1 MQPLNQKSMK
11 SKTAK
16 YIFVT
21 GGVTSSLGKGIVAS
35 SLGMLLQARGYSVT
49 IQKLD
54 PYLNVDPGTL
64 NPYEHGECYVTEDG
78 AETDL
83 DLGHYERY
91 LNSPTSQANSVT
103 TGRIYQTVIEK
114 ERRGDYLGKT
124 VQIVPHITNEI
135 KRRIKLLGSSGK
147 YDIIITE
154 IGGTVGDIESLPYIE
169 SVRQMIWDLG
179 ENNTMV
185 IHLTLIPY
193 LAASGELKTKPT
205 QHSVRLLMESGI
217 RADVLVTR
225 TEHTLPKEVK
235 EKLALFCNVKK
246 GHVIESKDADSIYEV
261 PFLLHEQDFDE
272 VVLNRLNLPTNQK
285 PDLTAWENFLE
296 RHKNPKN
303 SVEIALVGK
312 YTALPDSYK
321 SISEAFTHAGAQT
334 ETEVK
339 IRWVYSGDLS
349 TENIDS
355 VLKGVDGVLIAPGF
369 GDRGID
375 GKILAANY
383 ARRNKI
389 PTFGICLGLQMMV
402 IEFARNVLGLED
414 ADTTEINNM
423 TQHPVINLMEGQKNI
438 THKGGTMRLGN
449 WKCQIDKNSAV
460 YKAYGEE
467 MIEERHRHRYEFNNE
482 YLEAFEKE
490 NFMAVGTNPDTALV
504 EIMEYKELPFYMGV
518 QFHPEYK
525 STVANPHPLFVQFV
539 GAVLM
544 YKQNKKIHATR

>member
-193 LAASGELKTKPT
+193 LSASGELKTKPT

-272 VVLNRLNLPTNQK
+272 VVLNRLNLPTDQK
-285 PDLTAWENFLE
+285 PDLTAWENFLD

-339 IRWVYSGDLS
+339 IRWVYSGDLT

-355 VLKGVDGVLIAPGF
+355 VLKGIDGVLIAPGF

-460 YKAYGEE
+460 YKAYDEE

-490 NFMAVGTNPDTALV
+490 KFMAVGTNPDTALV

>member
-1 MQPLNQKSMK
+1 MK
-11 SKTAK
+11 TDTVK

-83 DLGHYERY
+83 DLGHYERF
-91 LNSPTSQANSVT
+91 LNRPTSQANNVT

-179 ENNTMV
+179 EKNSMV
-185 IHLTLIPY
+185 IHLTLVPY

-205 QHSVRLLMESGI
+205 QHSVRQLMESGI

-225 TEHTLPKEVK
+225 TEHTLPKDVR

-246 GHVIESKDADSIYEV
+246 GNVIESIDAESIYDV
-261 PFLLHEQDFDE
+261 PLLLQAQHFDD
-272 VVLNRLNLPTNQK
+272 VVLETLDLPIDKQ
-285 PDLTAWENFLE
+285 PDLKKWKEFLKK
-296 RHKNPKN
+296 HKNPSN
-303 SVEIALVGK
+303 HIEIALVGK
-312 YTALPDSYK
+312 YITLQDSYK
-321 SISEAFTHAGAQT
+321 SITEALSHAGAKADVG
-334 ETEVK
+334 VK
-339 IRWVYSGDLS
+339 IRWVYSGDLTS
-349 TENIDS
+349 ENVGEVFS
-355 VLKGVDGVLIAPGF
+355 GVDGILIAPGF
-369 GDRGID
+369 GDRGVD
-375 GKILAANY
+375 GKIIAANY

-389 PTFGICLGLQMMV
+389 PTFGICLGMQMMV
-402 IEFARNVLGLED
+402 VEFARNVLGLED
-414 ADTTEINNM
+414 ADTMELNSQTKF
-423 TQHPVINLMEGQKNI
+423 PVINLMEGQKNI

-449 WKCQIDKNSAV
+449 WTCQLEKDSDA
-460 YKAYGEE
+460 YKYYGKEI
-467 MIEERHRHRYEFNNE
+467 IEERHRHRYEFNNE
-482 YLEAFEKE
+482 YMQEFEDAK
-490 NFMAVGTNPDTALV
+490 FLPVGKNPDTGLV
-504 EIMEYKELPFYMGV
+504 EIIEYKELPFYMGV
-518 QFHPEYK
+518 QFQPDYK
-525 STVANPHPLFVQFV
+525 STVANPHPLFVKFIEAALGQ
-539 GAVLM
+539 
-544 YKQNKKIHATR
+544 KQNEKIHATRKKR